1 MNYEQM
7 TSRLAIM
14 MGGRV
19 AEELIFG
26 KDKVTSGASSDIQA
40 ATGLARNMVTRWG
53 YSDKLGLVSYGDN
66 QEEVFLGH
74 SVSRTQNVSEATA
87 NIIDAEVKRLVDNG
101 YKEAKRILT
110 EKLDDLHTLA
120 KALLEY
126 ETLSGDE
133 IVGALKGVAPNRE
146 DVDARRPTGPA
157 VAVPISPKPEPA

>member
-1 MNYEQM
+1 
-7 TSRLAIM
+7 M

-40 ATGLARNMVTRWG
+40 ATGLARSMVTRWG

-74 SVSRTQNVSEATA
+74 SVSRTQNVSEQTA
-87 NIIDAEVKRLVDNG
+87 NIIDAEVKRLVDDG

-110 EKLDDLHTLA
+110 EKLADLHTLA

-133 IVGALKGVAPNRE
+133 IVNALKGVAPNRE
-146 DVDARRPTGPA
+146 DIDAKRPTGPA

>member
-1 MNYEQM
+1 M
-7 TSRLAIM
+7 
-14 MGGRV
+14 
-19 AEELIFG
+19 
-26 KDKVTSGASSDIQA
+26 

-87 NIIDAEVKRLVDNG
+87 NVIDAEVKRLVQKG
-101 YKEAKRILT
+101 YDDAKSILT
-110 EKLDDLHTLA
+110 DKLEDLHMLA

-133 IVGALKGVAPNRE
+133 IINVLKGVAPKR
-146 DVDARRPTGPA
+146 DDAESKRPTGPA
-157 VAVPISPKPEPA
+157 VAVPISPRPSAEPA